1 MPTISQFYGIVVSM
15 FFNDTKQHHLPH
27 IHVQYS
33 GHNAT
38 FDLEG
43 NIIVGCLPRK
53 QIKLVEAWIE
63 IHKDELYRLW
73 NIVQSG
79 KEAFYIEPLK

>member
-15 FFNDTKQHHLPH
+15 FFNDTEQHHLPH

-33 GHNAT
+33 GNNAT

-43 NIIVGCLPRK
+43 NIIVGYLPKK

-63 IHKDELYRLW
+63 IHKNELYRLW

-79 KEAFYIEPLK
+79 KEAFNIEPLK